1 MQQSRVNNKYLII
14 RFNTLLL
21 SHKTSRLAKNRT
33 QVRTASKQHGRLN
46 TDLISLFFSRE
57 AWVNIFISLYLR
69 IKQIYLYIFVYARAR
84 SIPHTRSERCGLRS
98 SNIQNGFIGG
108 GRDCSLSQGIYL
120 PQSCCVYTRQ
130 LFKCILKT
138 QSSVLTINKQYI
150 G

>member
-33 QVRTASKQHGRLN
+33 QVRTASKQHGRIRLN

-98 SNIQNGFIGG
+98 SNTERIYRRWQGLLFISGY
-108 GRDCSLSQGIYL
+108 LSASKL
-120 PQSCCVYTRQ
+120 
-130 LFKCILKT
+130 LCIH
-138 QSSVLTINKQYI
+138 SSAL
-150 G
+150 

>member
-1 MQQSRVNNKYLII
+1 MIFFFFRRHKIQIIRFCLPFDVLKLKSERRFQLTFNACRLIKGKSLRLHFDAIWVFLYYSYSSKIKSIWLETKFMQQSRVNNKYLII

-69 IKQIYLYIFVYARAR
+69 IK
-84 SIPHTRSERCGLRS
+84 
-98 SNIQNGFIGG
+98 
-108 GRDCSLSQGIYL
+108 
-120 PQSCCVYTRQ
+120 
-130 LFKCILKT
+130 
-138 QSSVLTINKQYI
+138 
-150 G
+150 

>member
-1 MQQSRVNNKYLII
+1 MKLQFKEVKYLKYFRMCFFSYLDATKSKSLDFVCPSMSLSLRLHFDAIWVFLYYSYSSKIKSIWLETKFMQQSRVNNKYLII

-69 IKQIYLYIFVYARAR
+69 IK
-84 SIPHTRSERCGLRS
+84 
-98 SNIQNGFIGG
+98 
-108 GRDCSLSQGIYL
+108 
-120 PQSCCVYTRQ
+120 
-130 LFKCILKT
+130 
-138 QSSVLTINKQYI
+138 
-150 G
+150 